1 VINMKQLHLAKMH
14 RELKAQM
21 VEFAGWEM
29 PLQYGGITEE
39 HMAVRNAAGLF
50 DISHMGEISVRGSG
64 ALDFLQW
71 ATTNDVSKLAIGEAH
86 YSTVLNENGG
96 TLDDI
101 FVYRLEEND
110 YMVVANAV
118 NVDKIFNWFKNQAK
132 DDVELDDITMSTVML
147 ALQGPMAQATLQ
159 KLTGFDLKTLGRF
172 KSAFIDVVGMK
183 TLVSRSGYTGED
195 GFEMYLF
202 GESQSEPSRGKKM
215 WNELLNAGKEF
226 GVKPCGIGARDS
238 LRLEAGYVLYGHE
251 LADYITPLE
260 ARIGFAVKLDKGD
273 FIGREAL
280 LKQKEKG
287 LARARIGLR
296 MIEKGVPREGYKVF
310 ADGEEAGHVTSGT
323 HSPLLNVGIAMGY
336 APPSIKDANEV
347 AIEIHSKQKA
357 AEVVEMPFYDTTKFG
372 FGRKQVG

>member
-1 VINMKQLHLAKMH
+1 MKQLHLAKVH

-21 VEFAGWEM
+21 VEFAGWDM
-29 PLQYGGITEE
+29 PLQYSGITEE
-39 HMAVRNAAGLF
+39 HMAVRNAVGLF
-50 DISHMGEISVRGSG
+50 DISHMGEISICGPG
-64 ALDFLQW
+64 ALDFLQRV
-71 ATTNDVSKLAIGEAH
+71 TTNDVSKLVIGDAH

-101 FVYRLEEND
+101 FVYRLGEHD

-132 DDVELDDITMSTVML
+132 DEVELNDITMSTVML

-159 KLTGFDLKTLGRF
+159 KLTTFGLKTLGRF
-172 KSAFIDVVGMK
+172 KAVFLEVAGTK

-195 GFEMYLF
+195 GFELYLF
-202 GESQSEPSRGKKM
+202 DESQYEPSRAEKL

-226 GVKPCGIGARDS
+226 GIKPCGLGARDS

-251 LADYITPLE
+251 LAEYITPLE
-260 ARIGFAVKLDKGD
+260 ARIGFAVKLDKGN
-273 FIGREAL
+273 FIGREVL

-287 LARARIGLR
+287 LTRTRIGLS
-296 MIEKGVPREGYKVF
+296 MSDKGVPRQGYKVF
-310 ADGEEAGHVTSGT
+310 ADREEAGYVTSGT
-323 HSPLLNVGIAMGY
+323 LSPILNVGIAMGY

-347 AIEIHSKQKA
+347 TIEIHGKQKA
-357 AEVVEMPFYDTTKFG
+357 AEVVEMPFYDATKFG
-372 FGRKQVG
+372 YGRKQVG

>member
-1 VINMKQLHLAKMH
+1 MKQLHLTKVH
-14 RELKAQM
+14 HELKAQM
-21 VEFAGWEM
+21 VEFAGWDM
-29 PLQYGGITEE
+29 PLQYSGIIEE
-39 HMAVRNAAGLF
+39 HMAVRNAVGLF
-50 DISHMGEISVRGSG
+50 DISHMGEISVRGPN
-64 ALDFLQW
+64 ALDFLQRV
-71 ATTNDVSKLAIGEAH
+71 TTNDVSKLAMGDAH

-101 FVYRLEEND
+101 FVYRLGEHD

-118 NVDKIFNWFKNQAK
+118 NVDKIFKWFKNQAK
-132 DDVELDDITMSTVML
+132 DEVELNDITISTVML
-147 ALQGPMAQATLQ
+147 ALQGPMALATLQ
-159 KLTGFDLKTLGRF
+159 KLTTFDLKTLGRF
-172 KSAFIDVVGMK
+172 KAGFIEVAGMK

-195 GFEMYLF
+195 GFELYLMD
-202 GESQSEPSRGKKM
+202 EPQSEPSRAEKL

-226 GVKPCGIGARDS
+226 GIKPCGLGARDS

-251 LADYITPLE
+251 LAEYITPLE

-287 LARARIGLR
+287 LTRTRIGLR
-296 MIEKGVPREGYKVF
+296 MGDKGVPRQGYKVL
-310 ADGEEAGHVTSGT
+310 ADREEAGYVTSGT
-323 HSPLLNVGIAMGY
+323 LSPILNVGIAMGY

-347 AIEIHSKQKA
+347 TIEIHGKQKA
-357 AEVVEMPFYDTTKFG
+357 AEVVEMPFHDATKFG

>member
-1 VINMKQLHLAKMH
+1 MKQLHLAKVH

-21 VEFAGWEM
+21 AEFAGWDM
-29 PLQYGGITEE
+29 PLQYSGIIEE
-39 HMAVRNAAGLF
+39 HLAVRNAAGLF
-50 DISHMGEISVRGSG
+50 DISHMGEISVRGPN
-64 ALDFLQW
+64 ALDFLQRV
-71 ATTNDVSKLAIGEAH
+71 TTNDVSKLAIGDAH

-101 FVYRLEEND
+101 FVYRLGEHD

-118 NVDKIFNWFKNQAK
+118 NVDKIFKWFKNQAK
-132 DDVELDDITMSTVML
+132 DEVELNDITMSTVML

-159 KLTGFDLKTLGRF
+159 KLTSFDLKTLGRF
-172 KSAFIDVVGMK
+172 KAAFVDVAGMK

-195 GFEMYLF
+195 GFELYLMD
-202 GESQSEPSRGKKM
+202 EPQSEPSRAEKL

-226 GVKPCGIGARDS
+226 GIKPCGLGARDS

-251 LADYITPLE
+251 LAEYITPLE

-273 FIGREAL
+273 FIGRDAL

-287 LARARIGLR
+287 LTRTRIGLR
-296 MIEKGVPREGYKVF
+296 MGDKGVPRQSYKVL
-310 ADGEEAGHVTSGT
+310 ADREEAGYVTSGT
-323 HSPLLNVGIAMGY
+323 LSPILNVGIAMGY

-347 AIEIHSKQKA
+347 TIEIHGKQKA
-357 AEVVEMPFYDTTKFG
+357 AEVVEMPFYDATKFG
-372 FGRKQVG
+372 YGRKQVG

>member
-1 VINMKQLHLAKMH
+1 MKQLHLTKVH
-14 RELKAQM
+14 HELKAQM
-21 VEFAGWEM
+21 AEFAGWDM
-29 PLQYGGITEE
+29 PLQYSGIIEE
-39 HMAVRNAAGLF
+39 HMAVRNAVGLF
-50 DISHMGEISVRGSG
+50 DISHMGEISIRGPN
-64 ALDFLQW
+64 ALDFLQRV
-71 ATTNDVSKLAIGEAH
+71 TTNDVSKLAIGDAH

-101 FVYRLEEND
+101 FVYRLGEHD

-118 NVDKIFNWFKNQAK
+118 NVDKIFRWFKNQVK
-132 DDVELDDITMSTVML
+132 DEVELNDITMSTVML

-159 KLTGFDLKTLGRF
+159 KLTTFDLKTLGRF
-172 KSAFIDVVGMK
+172 KAALIEVAEMK

-195 GFEMYLF
+195 GFELYLF
-202 GESQSEPSRGKKM
+202 EESQSEPSRAEKI

-226 GVKPCGIGARDS
+226 GIKPCGLGARDS

-251 LADYITPLE
+251 LAEYITPLE

-287 LARARIGLR
+287 LTRTRIGLR
-296 MIEKGVPREGYKVF
+296 MGDKGVPRQGYKVL
-310 ADGEEAGHVTSGT
+310 ADREEAGYVTSGT
-323 HSPLLNVGIAMGY
+323 LSPLLNVGIAMGY

-347 AIEIHSKQKA
+347 TIEIHGKQKA
-357 AEVVEMPFYDTTKFG
+357 AEVVEMPFYDATKFG

>member
-1 VINMKQLHLAKMH
+1 MKQLHLAKVH

-21 VEFAGWEM
+21 AEFAGWDM
-29 PLQYGGITEE
+29 PLQYSGIIEE
-39 HMAVRNAAGLF
+39 HLAVRNAAGLF
-50 DISHMGEISVRGSG
+50 DISHMGEISVRGPN
-64 ALDFLQW
+64 ALDFLQRV
-71 ATTNDVSKLAIGEAH
+71 TTNDVSKLAIGDAH

-101 FVYRLEEND
+101 FVYRLGEHD

-118 NVDKIFNWFKNQAK
+118 NVDKIFKWFKNQAK
-132 DDVELDDITMSTVML
+132 DEVELNDITMSTVML

-159 KLTGFDLKTLGRF
+159 KLTSFDLKTLGRF
-172 KSAFIDVVGMK
+172 KAAFVDVAGMK

-195 GFEMYLF
+195 GFELYLMD
-202 GESQSEPSRGKKM
+202 EPQSEPSRAEKL

-226 GVKPCGIGARDS
+226 GIRPCGLGARDS

-251 LADYITPLE
+251 LAEYITPLE

-287 LARARIGLR
+287 LTRTRIGLC
-296 MIEKGVPREGYKVF
+296 MGDKGVPRQGYKVL
-310 ADGEEAGHVTSGT
+310 ADREEAGYVTSGT
-323 HSPLLNVGIAMGY
+323 LSPILNVGIAMGY
-336 APPSIKDANEV
+336 APLSIKDANEV
-347 AIEIHSKQKA
+347 TIEIHGKQKVV
-357 AEVVEMPFYDTTKFG
+357 EVVEMPFYDATKFG
-372 FGRKQVG
+372 YGRKQVG

>member
-1 VINMKQLHLAKMH
+1 MKQLHLAKVH

-21 VEFAGWEM
+21 AEFAGWDM
-29 PLQYGGITEE
+29 PLQYSGIIEE
-39 HMAVRNAAGLF
+39 HMAVRNAVGLF
-50 DISHMGEISVRGSG
+50 DISHMGEISVRGPN
-64 ALDFLQW
+64 ALDFLQRV
-71 ATTNDVSKLAIGEAH
+71 TTNDVSKLAIGDAH

-101 FVYRLEEND
+101 FIYRLGEHD

-118 NVDKIFNWFKNQAK
+118 NVDKIFKWFKNQAK
-132 DDVELDDITMSTVML
+132 DEVELNDITMSTVML

-159 KLTGFDLKTLGRF
+159 KLTSFDLKTLGRF
-172 KSAFIDVVGMK
+172 KSAFAEVAGMK

-195 GFEMYLF
+195 GFELYLF
-202 GESQSEPSRGKKM
+202 DESQSEPSRAEKL

-226 GVKPCGIGARDS
+226 GIKPCGLGARDS

-251 LADYITPLE
+251 LAEYITPLE

-273 FIGREAL
+273 FIGRDAL

-287 LARARIGLR
+287 LTRTRIGLR
-296 MIEKGVPREGYKVF
+296 MGDKGVPRQSYKVL
-310 ADGEEAGHVTSGT
+310 ADREEAGYVTSGT
-323 HSPLLNVGIAMGY
+323 LSPILNVGIAMGY

-347 AIEIHSKQKA
+347 TIEIHGKQKA
-357 AEVVEMPFYDTTKFG
+357 AEVVEMPFYDATKFG
-372 FGRKQVG
+372 YGRKQVG

>member
-1 VINMKQLHLAKMH
+1 MKQLHLTKVH
-14 RELKAQM
+14 HELKAQM
-21 VEFAGWEM
+21 AEFAGWDM
-29 PLQYGGITEE
+29 PLQYSGIIEE
-39 HMAVRNAAGLF
+39 HMAVRNAVGLF
-50 DISHMGEISVRGSG
+50 DISHMGEISVRGPN
-64 ALDFLQW
+64 ALDFLQRV
-71 ATTNDVSKLAIGEAH
+71 TTNDVSKLAMGDAH

-101 FVYRLEEND
+101 FVYRLGEHD

-118 NVDKIFNWFKNQAK
+118 NVDKIFKWFKNQAK
-132 DDVELDDITMSTVML
+132 DEVELNDITISTVML
-147 ALQGPMAQATLQ
+147 ALQGPMALATLQ
-159 KLTGFDLKTLGRF
+159 KLTTFDLKTLGRF
-172 KSAFIDVVGMK
+172 KAGFIEVAGMK

-195 GFEMYLF
+195 GFELYLMD
-202 GESQSEPSRGKKM
+202 EPQSEPSRAEKL

-226 GVKPCGIGARDS
+226 GIKPCGLGARDS

-251 LADYITPLE
+251 LAEYITPLE

-287 LARARIGLR
+287 LTRTRIGLR
-296 MIEKGVPREGYKVF
+296 MGDKGVPRQGYKVL
-310 ADGEEAGHVTSGT
+310 ADREEAGYVTSGT
-323 HSPLLNVGIAMGY
+323 LSPILNVGIAMGY

-347 AIEIHSKQKA
+347 TIEIHGKQKA
-357 AEVVEMPFYDTTKFG
+357 AEVVEMPFHDATKFG

>member
-1 VINMKQLHLAKMH
+1 MKQLHLAKVH

-21 VEFAGWEM
+21 VEFAGWDM
-29 PLQYGGITEE
+29 PLQYSGIIEE
-39 HMAVRNAAGLF
+39 HMAVRNSAGLF
-50 DISHMGEISVRGSG
+50 DISHMGEISVRGPN
-64 ALDFLQW
+64 ALDFLQRV
-71 ATTNDVSKLAIGEAH
+71 TTNDVSKLAIGDAH

-101 FVYRLEEND
+101 FVYRLGEHD

-118 NVDKIFNWFKNQAK
+118 NVDKIFKWFKKQVK
-132 DDVELDDITMSTVML
+132 DEVELNDITMSTVML

-159 KLTGFDLKTLGRF
+159 KLTTFDLKTLGRF
-172 KSAFIDVVGMK
+172 KAGFIEVAGTK

-195 GFEMYLF
+195 GFEMYLMD
-202 GESQSEPSRGKKM
+202 EPQSEPSRAETL
-215 WNELLNAGKEF
+215 WNELLNVGKEF
-226 GVKPCGIGARDS
+226 GIQPCGLGARDS

-251 LADYITPLE
+251 LAEYITPLE

-287 LARARIGLR
+287 LARTRIGLR
-296 MIEKGVPREGYKVF
+296 MGDKGVPRQGYKVL
-310 ADGEEAGHVTSGT
+310 ADREEAGYVTSGT
-323 HSPLLNVGIAMGY
+323 LSPILNVWIAMGY

-347 AIEIHSKQKA
+347 TIEIHGKQKA
-357 AEVVEMPFYDTTKFG
+357 VEVVEMPFYDATKFG
-372 FGRKQVG
+372 YGRKQVG

>member
-1 VINMKQLHLAKMH
+1 MKQLHLTKVH
-14 RELKAQM
+14 HELKAQM
-21 VEFAGWEM
+21 AEFAGWDM
-29 PLQYGGITEE
+29 PLQYSGIIEE
-39 HMAVRNAAGLF
+39 HMAVRNAVGLF
-50 DISHMGEISVRGSG
+50 DISHMGEISVRGPN
-64 ALDFLQW
+64 ALDFLQRV
-71 ATTNDVSKLAIGEAH
+71 TTNDVSKLAIGDAH

-101 FVYRLEEND
+101 FVYRLGEHD

-118 NVDKIFNWFKNQAK
+118 NVDKIFKWFKNQAN
-132 DDVELDDITMSTVML
+132 DEVELNDITMSTVML

-159 KLTGFDLKTLGRF
+159 KLTSFDLTTLGRF
-172 KSAFIDVVGMK
+172 KAAFIEVAGMK

-195 GFEMYLF
+195 GFELYLMD
-202 GESQSEPSRGKKM
+202 ESQSEPSRAEKL

-226 GVKPCGIGARDS
+226 GIKPCGLGARDS

-251 LADYITPLE
+251 LAEYITPLE

-273 FIGREAL
+273 FIGRDVL

-287 LARARIGLR
+287 LTRTRIGLR
-296 MIEKGVPREGYKVF
+296 MGDKGVPRQGYKVL
-310 ADGEEAGHVTSGT
+310 ADREEAGYVTSGT
-323 HSPLLNVGIAMGY
+323 LSPILNVGIAMGY

-347 AIEIHSKQKA
+347 TIEIHGKQKA
-357 AEVVEMPFYDTTKFG
+357 AEVVEMPFYDATKFG

>member
-1 VINMKQLHLAKMH
+1 MKQLHLAKVH

-21 VEFAGWEM
+21 AEFAGWDM
-29 PLQYGGITEE
+29 PLQYSGIIEE
-39 HMAVRNAAGLF
+39 HLAVRNAAGLF
-50 DISHMGEISVRGSG
+50 DISHMGEISVRGPN
-64 ALDFLQW
+64 ALDFLQRV
-71 ATTNDVSKLAIGEAH
+71 TTNDVSKLAIGDAH

-101 FVYRLEEND
+101 FVYRLGEHD

-118 NVDKIFNWFKNQAK
+118 NVDKIFKWFKNQAK
-132 DDVELDDITMSTVML
+132 DEVELNDITMSTVML

-159 KLTGFDLKTLGRF
+159 KLTSFDLKTLGRF
-172 KSAFIDVVGMK
+172 KAAFVDVAGMK

-195 GFEMYLF
+195 GFELYLMD
-202 GESQSEPSRGKKM
+202 EPQSEPSRAEKL

-226 GVKPCGIGARDS
+226 GIRPCGLGARDS

-251 LADYITPLE
+251 LAEYITPLE

-287 LARARIGLR
+287 LTRTRIGLC
-296 MIEKGVPREGYKVF
+296 MGDKGVPRQGYKVL
-310 ADGEEAGHVTSGT
+310 ADREEAGYVTSGT
-323 HSPLLNVGIAMGY
+323 LSPILNVGIAMGY

-347 AIEIHSKQKA
+347 TIEIHGKQKVV
-357 AEVVEMPFYDTTKFG
+357 EVVEMPFYDATKFG
-372 FGRKQVG
+372 YGRKQVG